1 MRDLFS
7 DSKIQTTCLVV
18 LTVSALTYLIY
29 WLRPVLIP
37 FAVALVVV
45 SGISPILEGLERR
58 LNVHRL
64 VAAAITF
71 VLGLVG
77 LAILGLCLWLSVM
90 QLASEGRAYRQ
101 RVIDLTTKVKAI
113 LELPQFRDAAEEV
126 ALPVAASPA
135 VVDAGR
141 LDETSIEQ
149 ALAVPGQ
156 EVDERYIGDL
166 NVADVGS
173 GAGNA
178 VAVDGTSVVERGGEI
193 PFRRFLDNLMRAWIG
208 QLSSELFS
216 LLSTSVVV
224 LIYVFFMLL
233 GSVGGKQTSGPLSA
247 INKQVRDYL
256 ALKTVISIV
265 TGVAF
270 GAVLWIFG
278 VPMSLTFGLLA
289 FLLNYIPNIGPIVA
303 SLLPVPLIVLQPD
316 GSLLWMLSA
325 ISLAM
330 TVQVVSG
337 NIVEP
342 KLMGNSADLHP
353 VTILL
358 ALMFWGMLWGITGM
372 FLATPMTA
380 GLKIA
385 LEAIPGGKPFADLLA
400 GRWRSGE
407 DLTNVDVKMV

>member
-18 LTVSALTYLIY
+18 LTVSALTYLIF

-113 LELPQFRDAAEEV
+113 LELPQFGDSTEEKARRVDTSPRV
-126 ALPVAASPA
+126 ADS
-135 VVDAGR
+135 DR
-141 LDETSIEQ
+141 LDDTNAERP
-149 ALAVPGQ
+149 LAARY
-156 EVDERYIGDL
+156 ELDEEYTGDP
-166 NVADVGS
+166 NAYDS
-173 GAGNA
+173 DIAAGDA
-178 VAVDGTSVVERGGEI
+178 TAVDGVGVVDIGSEI
-193 PFRRFLDNLMRAWIG
+193 PFRRFLDNLMRTWIG

-216 LLSTSVVV
+216 LISTSVVV
-224 LIYVFFMLL
+224 LIYVFFILL
-233 GSVGGKQTSGPLSA
+233 GSVGEKQTSGPLRA

-289 FLLNYIPNIGPIVA
+289 FLLNYIPNVGPIVA
-303 SLLPVPLIVLQPD
+303 SLLPIPLIVLQPE

-330 TVQVVSG
+330 AVQVVSG

-342 KLMGNSADLHP
+342 KLMGNSSDLHP

-372 FLATPMTA
+372 FLATPITA

-400 GRWRSGE
+400 GRWRGDE
-407 DLTNVDVKMV
+407 GPTNVDVKLV